1 MRLEQLR
8 FLCEIADRGFNV
20 SRAAEVLNTS
30 QPGVSKQI
38 RLLESELGFEI
49 LRRRKGRIV
58 GFTEPGA
65 ALLPLARKILRD
77 AGNIASL
84 RDEFSHSESGQLVIA
99 TTHLHACYVLPRIV
113 ERFRKRYPQVRVS
126 LLQGD
131 PEQIVDLIST
141 AHADIG
147 ITGEPP
153 GGVGELIQLP
163 CYEIRRSLIAPRGH
177 PLLRARPLTLAKIA
191 QHPLITYNRGYP
203 GGMALE
209 RAFER
214 ERIAPDIVISAI
226 DSEVIK
232 AYVKIGLGVA
242 ILPSVAFLPDADA
255 DLGVVDATHLVGSA
269 AASLILHPE
278 AYLREYMYDFIEEI
292 APKWSRTRMRAA
304 LGNAETRPNKRAP

>member
-8 FLCEIADRGFNV
+8 FLCEIVDRGFNV

-38 RLLESELGFEI
+38 RLLETELRFEI

-58 GFTEPGA
+58 GLTEPGA

-84 RDEFSHSESGQLVIA
+84 RDEFSHSDSGQLVIA

-113 ERFRKRYPQVRVS
+113 ERFRNHYPQVRVS

-131 PEQIVDLIST
+131 PEQIVEMIST
-141 AHADIG
+141 ARADIG

-153 GGVGELIQLP
+153 GGVRELIQLP
-163 CYEIRRSLIAPRGH
+163 CYEMQRSLTAPRGH
-177 PLLRARPLTLAKIA
+177 PLLRARPLTLVKIA
-191 QHPLITYNRGYP
+191 QHPLIAYNRGYP

-209 RAFER
+209 RAFEKQHI
-214 ERIAPDIVISAI
+214 EPDIVIRAI

-242 ILPSVAFLPDADA
+242 VLPSAAFVPEADT
-255 DLGVVDATHLVGSA
+255 DLGVVDVTHLFGPA
-269 AASLILHPE
+269 AAALILHPE
-278 AYLREYMYDFIEEI
+278 AYLREYMYDFIQQV
-292 APKWSRTRMRAA
+292 APQWSRERMQAA
-304 LGNAETRPNKRAP
+304 LGDGEVRTLANRP